1 MWKEGILMTLY
12 GYARVSSTSQNL
24 SVQLN
29 QLKEHGVIPKNIFK
43 EKVSGRNKN
52 NQIQFNKL
60 VETVEAGDTIVISKL
75 DRFARSTKD
84 ALNTIEQLGKK
95 GVNLIILNMGDK
107 EMDTSTANGKLM
119 VTMLLAVAEF
129 ETDISK
135 ERQREGI
142 EEAKARGV
150 YQGRPSTYTDK
161 HSGLQHALELFNNRD
176 TNKMTVR
183 EIEEMMKISR
193 ATIYRAAKEQ
203 SK

>member
-1 MWKEGILMTLY
+1 MTLY

-24 SVQLN
+24 FVQLN
-29 QLKEHGVIPKNIFK
+29 QLKDHGVISKNIFK

-52 NQIQFNKL
+52 NRIQFNKL
-60 VETVEAGDTIVISKL
+60 LEKVEDGDTIVVSKL

-84 ALNTIEQLGKK
+84 ALNTIEQLDMK
-95 GVNLIILNMGDK
+95 GVGLIILNMGGDK
-107 EMDTSTANGKLM
+107 IDTSTANGKLM
-119 VTMLLAVAEF
+119 ITMLSAVAEF
-129 ETDISK
+129 EADISK

-150 YQGRPSTYTDK
+150 YQGRPSTYTNK

-176 TNKMTVR
+176 TNKYTVKQ
-183 EIEEMMKISR
+183 IEEITKISR

-203 SK
+203 EKI